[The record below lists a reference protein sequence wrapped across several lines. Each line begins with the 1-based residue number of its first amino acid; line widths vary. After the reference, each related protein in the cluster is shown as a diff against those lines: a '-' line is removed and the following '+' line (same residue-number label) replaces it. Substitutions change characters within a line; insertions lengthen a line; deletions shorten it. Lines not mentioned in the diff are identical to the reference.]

1 MQELEENNRIVNSID
16 LFKKS
21 GATRG
26 ILHARMGTI
35 KDRKVKELTEADEI
49 RRGGKNAQ
57 KNYTKIIIM
66 TRIGMLLGHSHKAR
80 YWSMTSSGL
89 EEASLQEMLRK
100 VMKFQLSCL
109 KFLKNEAV
117 NVLHSIFQQIWKAHQ
132 RPQCWQRSVFI
143 PIQKKGNSKE
153 CSTYHAIVLISLA
166 SKIILNILLAKFQQY
181 MN

>member
-1 MQELEENNRIVNSID
+1 MRL
-16 LFKKS
+16 
-21 GATRG
+21 
-26 ILHARMGTI
+26 
-35 KDRKVKELTEADEI
+35 

-109 KFLKNEAV
+109 RFL
-117 NVLHSIFQQIWKAHQ
+117 
-132 RPQCWQRSVFI
+132 
-143 PIQKKGNSKE
+143 
-153 CSTYHAIVLISLA
+153 
-166 SKIILNILLAKFQQY
+166 
-181 MN
+181 